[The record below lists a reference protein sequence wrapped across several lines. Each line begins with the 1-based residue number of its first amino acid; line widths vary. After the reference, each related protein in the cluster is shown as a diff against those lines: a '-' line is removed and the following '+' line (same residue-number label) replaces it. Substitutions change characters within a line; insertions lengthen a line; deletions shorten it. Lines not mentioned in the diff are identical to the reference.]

1 MQPGH
6 LVFLALGLAL
16 VLAARALVRR
26 VQQKLAAR
34 RWAKAPQRDVS
45 ALAGTGEADFKRE
58 VVTTTGPL
66 KPNHRRLVVRDKRL
80 LPKPPPDPN
89 RGVWPAPK
97 KPKYLTESEA
107 DRLFGPSLRTR
118 NRDVMDLATDE
129 AQLERYGLPVWKTEE
144 DVAAALSIS
153 VGQLRHLSQ
162 HRHRETVPHYVTFA
176 IPKRSGGERLIG
188 CWSPSCRGASTR
200 TASSGVGPLPPT
212 PPRTWARLW
221 CCTSTSRTASPPSTS
236 VACAAC

>member
-6 LVFLALGLAL
+6 LIFLALGLLLAFATSAL
-16 VLAARALVRR
+16 VQG
-26 VQQKLAAR
+26 VQKKLTAR

-45 ALAGTGEADFKRE
+45 ALAETGEADFKRE

-66 KPNHRRLVVRDKRL
+66 KPHHRRLVLRDKRL
-80 LPKPPPDPN
+80 LPKPPPNPN
-89 RGVWPAPK
+89 RRVWPAPK

-118 NRDVMDLATDE
+118 DRDVMDLAADE
-129 AQLERYGLPVWKTEE
+129 AQLQRYGLPVWRTEQE
-144 DVAAALSIS
+144 VVAALSIS

-176 IPKRSGGERLIG
+176 IPKR
-188 CWSPSCRGASTR
+188 
-200 TASSGVGPLPPT
+200 
-212 PPRTWARLW
+212 
-221 CCTSTSRTASPPSTS
+221 
-236 VACAAC
+236 